1 MGFKDLCP
9 FNDEL
14 LAKKTWRLLHDKNS
28 LFYWVFKVKFFPNN
42 LVMEASS
49 PSSASYAWKTILR
62 GRKVI
67 QRGASWRVGDGKSI
81 NIWEDRWLPRK
92 HFPKVLS
99 SRSNILPSTKVC
111 SLIHEDQKCWR
122 IDLLELAML
131 SFEATMIKSIHLR
144 NTEQP
149 DERI

>member
-1 MGFKDLCP
+1 MSCWQ
-9 FNDEL
+9 
-14 LAKKTWRLLHDKNS
+14 KKTWRLLHDKNS
-28 LFYWVFKVKFFPNN
+28 LFYRVFKVKFFPNN

-49 PSSASYAWKTILR
+49 PSSASYAWKSILR
-62 GRKVI
+62 GREVI

-111 SLIHEDQKCWR
+111 SLIDEDQKCWR
-122 IDLLELAML
+122 IDLLESAML

-144 NTEQP
+144 NMEQP
-149 DERI
+149 DELI